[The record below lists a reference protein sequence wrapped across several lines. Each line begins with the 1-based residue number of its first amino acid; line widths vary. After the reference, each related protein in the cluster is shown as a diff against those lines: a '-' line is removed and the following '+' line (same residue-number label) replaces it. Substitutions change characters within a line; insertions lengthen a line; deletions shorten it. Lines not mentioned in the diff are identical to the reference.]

1 MQRRQ
6 SVGDL
11 GGVLRQCDGA
21 RDVLPRRVCDQGIQ
35 PKAGLELTL
44 GVRNIFDTKP
54 PRVSTIGGGGLPSLI
69 GPVVGTSQYD
79 FLGRR
84 LFFNFSK
91 KF

>member
-1 MQRRQ
+1 MLKVPTTFYHAA
-6 SVGDL
+6 SVSKDFGL
-11 GGVLRQCDGA
+11 GIEA
-21 RDVLPRRVCDQGIQ
+21 
-35 PKAGLELTL
+35 TL
-44 GVRNIFDTKP
+44 GMRNIFNTKP

-84 LFFNFSK
+84 IFLNVTK

>member
-1 MQRRQ
+1 MGGLLREAEGADHLLSRGL
-6 SVGDL
+6 GDEETKWL
-11 GGVLRQCDGA
+11 
-21 RDVLPRRVCDQGIQ
+21 
-35 PKAGLELTL
+35 GLEATL
-44 GVRNIFDTKP
+44 GMRNIFDTRP

-84 LFFNFSK
+84 VFLNLTK